1 MKTMDYAGLELAEVL
16 DEADAIAADA
26 NTLFGH
32 LNAQQINWKPSP
44 DQWSVAQCLEHLIKI
59 NREYYPQFDQIIK
72 GEKETTLWQSM
83 PVLPSLFGRMMV
95 KALSP
100 NFNQKLK
107 ALQIAHPTTS
117 AIDPQIVN
125 RFVEHQR
132 ELMAKFRAME
142 RLDLAKIVITSP
154 FAKAL
159 TYSVLDTGRLL
170 VAHERRHFAQ
180 AQRVMEPSGF
190 PKSL

>member
-1 MKTMDYAGLELAEVL
+1 MKAMDYVRLPWAEVL

-26 NTLFGH
+26 NMLFGH
-32 LNAQQINWKPSP
+32 LDAQQINWKPGA
-44 DQWSVAQCLEHLIKI
+44 DRWSVAQCLEHLITI
-59 NREYYPQFDQIIK
+59 NREYYPQFNQIIK
-72 GEKETTLWQSM
+72 GEKKTTLWQRM

-100 NFNQKLK
+100 NFNRKLR
-107 ALQIAHPTTS
+107 APETARPSTS

-132 ELMAKFRAME
+132 ELMAKFKAME
-142 RLDLAKIVITSP
+142 RLDLAKIIITSP

-180 AQRVMEPSGF
+180 AQRVMDTGGF
-190 PKSL
+190 PK

>member
-1 MKTMDYAGLELAEVL
+1 MKTMDYVSLPLAEVF

-32 LNAQQINWKPSP
+32 LNAQQINWKPSA
-44 DQWSVAQCLEHLIKI
+44 DQWSVAQCLEHLITI

-72 GEKETTLWQSM
+72 GEKKTTLWQSM

-107 ALQIAHPTTS
+107 APEVARPSTS
-117 AIDPQIVN
+117 AIDPQIVS

-142 RLDLAKIVITSP
+142 RLDLAKVIITSP
-154 FAKAL
+154 FAKVV

-180 AQRVMEPSGF
+180 AQRVMETDRF
-190 PKSL
+190 PK

>member
-1 MKTMDYAGLELAEVL
+1 MKAMDYVSLPWAEVL
-16 DEADAIAADA
+16 DEADAIATDA

-32 LNAQQINWKPSP
+32 LNAQQINWKPST
-44 DQWSVAQCLEHLIKI
+44 DQWSVAQCLEHLITI
-59 NREYYPQFDQIIK
+59 NRAYYPQFDQIIK
-72 GEKETTLWQSM
+72 GEKKTTLWQRI

-100 NFNQKLK
+100 NFNHKFK
-107 ALQIAHPTTS
+107 APEIARPSTS

-142 RLDLAKIVITSP
+142 RLDLAKIIVTSP
-154 FAKAL
+154 
-159 TYSVLDTGRLL
+159 
-170 VAHERRHFAQ
+170 FAQ
-180 AQRVMEPSGF
+180 AQRVIKTGGF
-190 PKSL
+190 PK